1 MKINR
6 KRGAALLA
14 GVGLALSAVVMFA
27 TDSAS
32 AFPTACSMQGGTK
45 RAQVSVTPEDGS
57 VCVRR
62 ATGGAAAV
70 GTPSCHDVAFNNLG
84 CSTVYTFTSNFT
96 ACSMQGGTRAA
107 QVSISAEDGSVC
119 VRRLSGGPAAQGTP
133 SCHSVAFDN
142 LGCTDVYTG
151 PQ

>member
-1 MKINR
+1 
-6 KRGAALLA
+6 
-14 GVGLALSAVVMFA
+14 
-27 TDSAS
+27 
-32 AFPTACSMQGGTK
+32 MQGKPMSEITSLFVTRLYRAKLNELAKKKVLK
-45 RAQVSVTPEDGS
+45 RKVKT
-57 VCVRR
+57 
-62 ATGGAAAV
+62 
-70 GTPSCHDVAFNNLG
+70 L
-84 CSTVYTFTSNFT
+84 TSSDYFT